1 MELLKLYDLKMKKFI
16 KSFLAETAWIS
27 SNLNVEKILLMVK
40 MIKKCK
46 IQKGRIFFLGVGG
59 SAGNASHAVN
69 DFRKIIEIEAYA
81 PTDNV
86 SELTARTN
94 DEGWSDIF
102 VKWLEISNLNK
113 KDLIFVF
120 SVGGGDLDKNISV
133 NLIKAINLAK
143 KRGSKVL
150 SILGRKDGYAA
161 KNSDVSLIVPVKS
174 KNLLTPF
181 AEAYQGIVWH
191 LLVSHPELKK
201 KETKW
206 ESMIE
211 KK

>member
-1 MELLKLYDLKMKKFI
+1 MKKFI

-133 NLIKAINLAK
+133 NLIKAINLAQK
-143 KRGSKVL
+143 KGSKVL

-181 AEAYQGIVWH
+181 AEAYQGIIWH

-206 ESMIE
+206 ESVIE